1 MFASI
6 RNGNVIADGENGA
19 MSTLTAILGRM
30 ATYTG
35 KKITLQEALNSK
47 QHLMPETV
55 TWNTTPPSLPDANGN
70 YVIPTPGKTKMI

>member
-6 RNGNVIADGENGA
+6 RSGGVIADAENGA

-35 KKITLQEALNSK
+35 KKITLDEALNSK
-47 QHLMPETV
+47 LHLMPETV
-55 TWNTTPPSLPDANGN
+55 TWDTTPPSLPDSDGN
-70 YVIPTPGKTKMI
+70 YPIPTPGKTKMI